1 MQYITFKTKDS
12 WIGENEMSKDVLV
25 VDFENNMCV
34 IPFNNKTIFETIVY
48 DFVGKTQECKPPY
61 SSESGYV
68 IWAIAVKYDN
78 QLVLIQNHTY
88 DDGVKIIVDKL
99 VDAYNNNV
107 AAVFSEE
114 DNVTLSFGEQALRVY
129 KVATES

>member
-1 MQYITFKTKDS
+1 MP
-12 WIGENEMSKDVLV
+12 KDVLV

-48 DFVGKTQECKPPY
+48 DFVGKTQECKPQY
-61 SSESGYV
+61 SCESGEV
-68 IWAIAVKYDN
+68 IWAIAVKYDD

-114 DNVTLSFGEQALRVY
+114 DNVTLSFGEEALRVY

>member
-12 WIGENEMSKDVLV
+12 WIGENEMPKDVLV
-25 VDFENNMCV
+25 
-34 IPFNNKTIFETIVY
+34 
-48 DFVGKTQECKPPY
+48 
-61 SSESGYV
+61 
-68 IWAIAVKYDN
+68 
-78 QLVLIQNHTY
+78 
-88 DDGVKIIVDKL
+88 

>member
-1 MQYITFKTKDS
+1 MP
-12 WIGENEMSKDVLV
+12 KDVLV

-68 IWAIAVKYDN
+68 IWAIAVKYDD

-129 KVATES
+129 KVATESQDVSM

>member
-1 MQYITFKTKDS
+1 MQYITLKTKDS
-12 WIGENEMSKDVLV
+12 WIGENEMPKDVLV
-25 VDFENNMCV
+25 
-34 IPFNNKTIFETIVY
+34 
-48 DFVGKTQECKPPY
+48 
-61 SSESGYV
+61 
-68 IWAIAVKYDN
+68 
-78 QLVLIQNHTY
+78 
-88 DDGVKIIVDKL
+88 

>member
-1 MQYITFKTKDS
+1 MP
-12 WIGENEMSKDVLV
+12 KDVLV

-68 IWAIAVKYDN
+68 IWAIAVKYDD

-114 DNVTLSFGEQALRVY
+114 DNVTLSFGEEALRAY
-129 KVATES
+129 NVATES

>member
-1 MQYITFKTKDS
+1 MP
-12 WIGENEMSKDVLV
+12 KDVLV
-25 VDFENNMCV
+25 VDFEGNICV
-34 IPFNNKTIFETIVY
+34 IPFNSKTVFETIAF
-48 DFVGKTQECKPPY
+48 DFVGKTQECKPQY
-61 SSESGYV
+61 SCESGG
-68 IWAIAVKYDN
+68 
-78 QLVLIQNHTY
+78 VLIQNHTY

-114 DNVTLSFGEQALRVY
+114 DNVTLSFGEEALRVY

>member
-1 MQYITFKTKDS
+1 MP
-12 WIGENEMSKDVLV
+12 KDVLV
-25 VDFENNMCV
+25 VDFEGNICV
-34 IPFNNKTIFETIVY
+34 IPFNSKTVFETIAF
-48 DFVGKTQECKPPY
+48 DFVGKTQECKPQY

-68 IWAIAVKYDN
+68 IWAIAVKYDD

-99 VDAYNNNV
+99 VDAYNNNG

-114 DNVTLSFGEQALRVY
+114 DNVTLSFGEEALRVY
-129 KVATES
+129 KVATESQDVSM

>member
-1 MQYITFKTKDS
+1 LQYITFKTKDS
-12 WIGENEMSKDVLV
+12 WIGENEMPKDVLV

-68 IWAIAVKYDN
+68 IWAIAVKYDD

-114 DNVTLSFGEQALRVY
+114 DNVTLSFGEEALRVY

>member
-1 MQYITFKTKDS
+1 
-12 WIGENEMSKDVLV
+12 MSKDVLV

-129 KVATES
+129 KVATESQDVSM

>member
-1 MQYITFKTKDS
+1 MP
-12 WIGENEMSKDVLV
+12 KDVLV

-61 SSESGYV
+61 SGESGGV
-68 IWAIAVKYDN
+68 IWAIAVKYDD